1 MSAAGLI
8 GRLFR
13 PRPDLVDRSAVAR
26 VRAYD
31 FTDRSDAE
39 LRESLS
45 RKNRPPLTVP
55 EIEEVCA
62 VLIEGVDRRMGAW
75 RLFDGGLEKGRL
87 RRCEELAGR
96 LLADAPHRARL
107 AYYTDPDFL
116 EGEAFASSL
125 EPSFREWRLCE
136 AERTVVRTMVYVA
149 EKAGVPSS
157 HLLLPAGFY
166 RALREIDGDG
176 VLAFRVTDEQI
187 MAGIALFGG
196 AVVEMDAGEGK
207 TVAAAIP
214 AVLHAIEDRLVHVIT
229 ANDYLAERDAETLA
243 PVYESLGL
251 TVGAVLSTMTDDE
264 RRHAYGRQ
272 IVYGTLREF
281 GFDFLRD
288 GLRGPRDDRVQRSLR
303 VAVVDEADH
312 ALIDQARTPL
322 IISGEP
328 VGGRRAFA
336 RTRRVIEDLV
346 SRQREVIDDLED
358 LLATGGGEAAPL
370 PVLVRLSLADPD
382 NEALLEHLTEH
393 PRLGG
398 KVERLVDSLELA
410 HDDHLVGGLLFVVDR
425 SGNSVALTEEGQRF
439 VEARLGPIFDISD
452 LERELDEA
460 QEGGT
465 ASDDTVRRLRRS
477 IDRRHSRMNQLHQML
492 RAYVL
497 LKRDVDYVV
506 TDGRVVLVD
515 ALTGRRLT
523 DNRYQH
529 DLHAAL
535 EAKEGVEILAAPET
549 LARISV
555 PGFVRQYS
563 TLSGLTGTAMDSAGE
578 FGREYGKSV
587 VRVPSTQPSR
597 RVVLPSRLYRT
608 AAGKLAGLLDEVRLC
623 RRVGRPV
630 LIGTV
635 SVEQSER
642 LCSLLAEHGV
652 EHRLLNAVN
661 CASEAE
667 IVKSAGAHTAVTI
680 ATNMAGRG
688 TDILVEPGLDAR
700 IIAGY
705 LSLAHDLLADGVAE
719 VRLECGST
727 TEADALLAGVRADGG
742 GLSESYSSRDRT
754 AGLKKPSGNGAGRVV
769 TLEFGLGLCV
779 IATEMNRSHRADRQ
793 LRGRTARQG
802 GFGSSRLMLSAE
814 DVQRSF
820 PGGSGADFARRTF
833 VQGPGTERM
842 LLRSQRLNEDEDE
855 AHRGY
860 VSEYGSILDAQT
872 VAYYRARREVAH
884 SVSFQGVCEELV
896 RECAGR
902 LVERHFP
909 NLRVTGY
916 ADRFHRLAREVE
928 NRFGV
933 DCTGLFGSALPSLAD
948 EIGALMLAKL
958 DTLRDALGDKRLAEI
973 ERSLFV
979 QTADEEWKGHLA
991 DLEGLVMGIPAELD
1005 GRAAAM
1011 SRFAVRAFEAYGQ
1024 FKNRAIDAF
1033 VAELLTLPVDEQPVH
1048 RAGLVEIMEEAASI
1062 LAPEVVTADAGD

>member
-1 MSAAGLI
+1 MSAAGLL
-8 GRLFR
+8 GRLHR
-13 PRPDLVDRSAVAR
+13 PRPTLVDRSAVAR

-39 LRESLS
+39 LKESLF

-62 VLIEGVDRRMGAW
+62 VLAEAVDRRMGAW

-87 RRCEELAGR
+87 RSCEELAGR
-96 LLADAPHRARL
+96 LLAGAPHRARL

-187 MAGIALFGG
+187 MAGLALYRG
-196 AVVEMDAGEGK
+196 AIVEMDAGEGK

-229 ANDYLAERDAETLA
+229 ANDYLAGRDAETLA

-251 TVGAVLSTMTDDE
+251 TVGAVLNPMTDDQ

-288 GLRGPRDDRVQRSLR
+288 SLRAPSDDRVQRSLQ

-336 RTRRVIEDLV
+336 KTRRVIEDLV
-346 SRQREVIDDLED
+346 SRQRRLVEDLEG
-358 LLATGGGEAAPL
+358 LVARGGDAAPL
-370 PVLVRLSLADPD
+370 SVLVRLSLADPD
-382 NEALLEHLTEH
+382 NEVLRAHLTEH
-393 PRLGG
+393 PRLGR
-398 KVERLVDSLELA
+398 KVEGLVDSLELLY
-410 HDDHLVGGLLFVVDR
+410 DDHLVSGLLFVLDR
-425 SGNSVALTEEGQRF
+425 RGNSVALTGEGQRL
-439 VEARLGPIFDISD
+439 VEARLGPIFETSD

-460 QEGGT
+460 QERRP
-465 ASDDTVRRLRRS
+465 ASEDAVRRLRRS
-477 IDRRHSRMNQLHQML
+477 IDRRHSRMNQVHQML

-497 LKRDVDYVV
+497 LERDVDYVV
-506 TDGRVVLVD
+506 TDDRVVLVD
-515 ALTGRRLT
+515 ALTGRRLA
-523 DNRYQH
+523 DNRYQY

-563 TLSGLTGTAMDSAGE
+563 ILSGLTGTAMDSAGE

-635 SVEQSER
+635 TVEQSER
-642 LCSLLAEHGV
+642 LCRLLVEHGV

-667 IVKSAGAHTAVTI
+667 VVKRAGAHGAVTI

-705 LSLAHDLLADGVAE
+705 LSLAHDLLADGAAE
-719 VRLECGST
+719 VRLKCGST

-742 GLSESYSSRDRT
+742 LNESYSSRDRT
-754 AGLKKPSGNGAGRVV
+754 VGLKKPSGNGAGRVV
-769 TLEFGLGLCV
+769 TLEFGLGLYV

-802 GFGSSRLMLSAE
+802 GFGYSRLMMSAE

-860 VSEYGSILDAQT
+860 VGEYGSILDAQT

-896 RECAGR
+896 RECADR

-916 ADRFHRLAREVE
+916 ADRFHRLAWEVE

-933 DCTGLFGSALPSLAD
+933 DSIGLFGSALPSLAD

-958 DTLRDALGDKRLAEI
+958 DTLRDALGDKRLVEI

-1062 LAPEVVTADAGD
+1062 LAPEVVTSDVDD

>member
-1 MSAAGLI
+1 M
-8 GRLFR
+8 
-13 PRPDLVDRSAVAR
+13 
-26 VRAYD
+26 
-31 FTDRSDAE
+31 E
-39 LRESLS
+39 
-45 RKNRPPLTVP
+45 
-55 EIEEVCA
+55 
-62 VLIEGVDRRMGAW
+62 
-75 RLFDGGLEKGRL
+75 GLENERL
-87 RRCEELAGR
+87 KRCDELAGR

-116 EGEAFASSL
+116 EGEAFVSSL

-149 EKAGVPSS
+149 EKAGAPRS

-187 MAGIALFGG
+187 MAGLALYGG
-196 AVVEMDAGEGK
+196 SIVEMDAGEGK

-214 AVLHAIEDRLVHVIT
+214 TVLHAIEDRLVHVIT

-264 RRHAYGRQ
+264 RRRAYGRQ

-281 GFDFLRD
+281 AFDFLRD
-288 GLRGPRDDRVQRSLR
+288 SLRAPRDDRVQRSLQ

-312 ALIDQARTPL
+312 TLIDQARTPL

-346 SRQREVIDDLED
+346 SRQGGVIEELED
-358 LLATGGGEAAPL
+358 LVARGGDAVPQ

-382 NEALLEHLTEH
+382 NEVLRGYLTEH
-393 PRLGG
+393 PRIGRRVG
-398 KVERLVDSLELA
+398 RLLDSLDLA
-410 HDDHLVGGLLFVVDR
+410 CDDHLVGGLSFVVDR
-425 SGNSVALTEEGQRF
+425 NGNSVALTDEGQRF
-439 VEARLGPIFDISD
+439 VEVRLGAIFDTSE
-452 LERELDEA
+452 LERLLDEA

-465 ASDDTVRRLRRS
+465 ASEDTARRLRRS
-477 IDRRHSRMNQLHQML
+477 IDRRHSRMNQVHQML

-497 LKRDVDYVV
+497 LERDVDYVV

-523 DNRYQH
+523 DNRYQY

-563 TLSGLTGTAMDSAGE
+563 ILSGLTGTAMDSAGE
-578 FGREYGKSV
+578 FGREYGKLV

-597 RVVLPSRLYRT
+597 RVALPSRLYRT
-608 AAGKLAGLLDEVRLC
+608 ADGKLAGLLGEVRLC

-635 SVEQSER
+635 TVEQSER
-642 LCSLLAEHGV
+642 LCRLLAEHGL

-667 IVKSAGAHTAVTI
+667 IVKSAGAHGAVTI

-688 TDILVEPGLDAR
+688 TDILVEPGLDTR

-705 LSLAHDLLADGVAE
+705 LSLAHDLLADGAAE
-719 VRLECGST
+719 VRLECGSS

-742 GLSESYSSRDRT
+742 GLSESYSSRDR
-754 AGLKKPSGNGAGRVV
+754 AVGLKKPSGNGAGRVV
-769 TLEFGLGLCV
+769 TLEFGLGLYV

-802 GFGSSRLMLSAE
+802 AFGSSRLILSAE

-820 PGGSGADFARRTF
+820 PGGSGADFARRTV

-842 LLRSQRLNEDEDE
+842 LLRSQRLTEDEDE

-860 VSEYGSILDAQT
+860 VNEYGSILDAQT

-884 SVSFQGVCEELV
+884 SVSFHGVCEELV

-902 LVERHFP
+902 LVQLHFP
-909 NLRVTGY
+909 GLRVTGY
-916 ADRFHRLAREVE
+916 IDRFDRLVREVE
-928 NRFGV
+928 DGFGV
-933 DCTGLFGSALPSLAD
+933 DCAGLFGSALPSLAD

-973 ERSLFV
+973 ERSLFI

-1011 SRFAVRAFEAYGQ
+1011 SRFAVRAFESYGQ
-1024 FKNRAIDAF
+1024 FKDRAIDAF
-1033 VAELLTLPVDEQPVH
+1033 IAELLTLPVDDLPLQQSS
-1048 RAGLVEIMEEAASI
+1048 LVEIMEEAASI
-1062 LAPEVVTADAGD
+1062 LAPEVVTSDVDD

>member
-1 MSAAGLI
+1 MSAAGLL
-8 GRLFR
+8 GRLHR
-13 PRPDLVDRSAVAR
+13 PRPTLVDRSAVAR

-31 FTDRSDAE
+31 FSDRSDAE
-39 LRESLS
+39 LRQSLS
-45 RKNRPPLTVP
+45 RKNRPLTVP

-62 VLIEGVDRRMGAW
+62 VLAEAVDRRMGAW
-75 RLFDGGLEKGRL
+75 RLFDEAVEKGRL
-87 RRCEELAGR
+87 RNCEELAGR

-107 AYYTDPDFL
+107 AYYTDPSFL

-149 EKAGVPSS
+149 EKAGIPSS
-157 HLLLPAGFY
+157 QMLLPAGFY

-187 MAGIALFGG
+187 MAGLALYRG
-196 AVVEMDAGEGK
+196 AIVEMDAGEGK

-251 TVGAVLSTMTDDE
+251 SVGAVLSTMTDDE

-288 GLRGPRDDRVQRSLR
+288 GLRGPRDDRVQRSLQ

-346 SRQREVIDDLED
+346 SQQGEVIEGLED
-358 LLATGGGEAAPL
+358 LVARGGDAVPL
-370 PVLVRLSLADPD
+370 PALVRLSLADPD
-382 NEALLEHLTEH
+382 NDVLREHLTEH
-393 PRLGG
+393 PRIGRR
-398 KVERLVDSLELA
+398 VERLVDSLELA

-425 SGNSVALTEEGQRF
+425 SGNSVALTEEGQWF
-439 VEARLGPIFDISD
+439 VEARLGPIFDTSD
-452 LERELDEA
+452 LERLLDEA
-460 QEGGT
+460 QDGGT
-465 ASDDTVRRLRRS
+465 ASEDTARRLRRS
-477 IDRRHSRMNQLHQML
+477 IDRRHSRMNQVHQML
-492 RAYVL
+492 RAHVL
-497 LKRDVDYVV
+497 LERDVDYVV

-549 LARISV
+549 LTRISV

-608 AAGKLAGLLDEVRLC
+608 AAGKFAGLLDEVRLC

-635 SVEQSER
+635 TVEQSAR
-642 LCSLLAEHGV
+642 LCRLLAEHGV

-667 IVKSAGAHTAVTI
+667 IVRSAGAYGAVTI

-700 IIAGY
+700 IIAGH
-705 LSLAHDLLADGVAE
+705 LSLAHDLLADGAAE
-719 VRLECGST
+719 VRLQCGST
-727 TEADALLAGVRADGG
+727 TEADALLAGIRADG

-754 AGLKKPSGNGAGRVV
+754 VGLKKPSGNGAGRVV
-769 TLEFGLGLCV
+769 TLEFGLGLYV

-802 GFGSSRLMLSAE
+802 AFGSSRLILSVE

-820 PGGSGADFARRTF
+820 PGGSGADFARRSA

-842 LLRSQRLNEDEDE
+842 LLRSQRLTEDEDE

-860 VSEYGSILDAQT
+860 VNEYGSILDAQT

-884 SVSFQGVCEELV
+884 SVSFHGVCEELV
-896 RECAGR
+896 RECADR
-902 LVERHFP
+902 LVDRHFP
-909 NLRVTGY
+909 DLTVTGY
-916 ADRFHRLAREVE
+916 TDRFYRLVREVE
-928 NRFGV
+928 SDFGV
-933 DCTGLFGSALPSLAD
+933 DCAGLFGSALPSLAD
-948 EIGALMLAKL
+948 EIGSLLLAKL
-958 DTLRDALGDKRLAEI
+958 SALLDALGEERLTEI
-973 ERSLFV
+973 EKSLFI

-1011 SRFAVRAFEAYGQ
+1011 SRFAVRAFESYGQ
-1024 FKNRAIDAF
+1024 FKDRAIDAF
-1033 VAELLTLPVDEQPVH
+1033 IAELLTLPVDDLPLQQPS
-1048 RAGLVEIMEEAASI
+1048 LVEIMEEAASI
-1062 LAPEVVTADAGD
+1062 LAPEFVTSDVDD

>member
-107 AYYTDPDFL
+107 AYYTEPGFL
-116 EGEAFASSL
+116 EGEGFASSL
-125 EPSFREWRLCE
+125 EPSFRKWRLGDT
-136 AERTVVRTMVYVA
+136 ERTVVRTMVYVA

-157 HLLLPAGFY
+157 RLLLPAGFY
-166 RALREIDGDG
+166 RALREIDSDG
-176 VLAFRVTDEQI
+176 ILAFRVTDEQI
-187 MAGIALFGG
+187 MAGLGLYRG
-196 AVVEMDAGEGK
+196 AIVEMDAGEGK

-229 ANDYLAERDAETLA
+229 ANDYLADRDAETLA
-243 PVYESLGL
+243 PVYEALGL
-251 TVGAVLSTMTDDE
+251 TVGAVLGSMTDDE

-272 IVYGTLREF
+272 IVYGTMREF

-288 GLRGPRDDRVQRSLR
+288 NLRAPSDVRVQRALQ

-346 SRQREVIDDLED
+346 SRQRRVIEELEGLVASGDD
-358 LLATGGGEAAPL
+358 ATPQ

-382 NEALLEHLTEH
+382 NEVLREHLTEH
-393 PRLGG
+393 PRLGR
-398 KVERLVDSLELA
+398 KVESLVDSLELLS
-410 HDDHLVGGLLFVVDR
+410 DDDLVSGLLFVVDR
-425 SGNSVALTEEGQRF
+425 RGNSAALTGEGQRL
-439 VEARLGPIFDISD
+439 VEARLGPIFDTSD
-452 LERELDEA
+452 LEKELDEA
-460 QEGGT
+460 QERRP
-465 ASDDTVRRLRRS
+465 ASEDAVRRLRRS
-477 IDRRHSRMNQLHQML
+477 IDRRHARMNQVHQML

-506 TDGRVVLVD
+506 SDGRVVLVD
-515 ALTGRRLT
+515 ALTGRRLP

-535 EAKEGVEILAAPET
+535 EAKEGVEILAAHDT

-563 TLSGLTGTAMDSAGE
+563 MLSGLTGTAVDSAGE
-578 FGREYGKSV
+578 FEREYGKPV
-587 VRVPSTQPSR
+587 VRVPSAQPSQ
-597 RVVLPSRLYRT
+597 RVDLPSRLYRT
-608 AAGKLAGLLDEVRLC
+608 EAGKLAALLDEIRLC
-623 RRVGRPV
+623 RMVGRPV
-630 LIGTV
+630 LVGTV
-635 SVEQSER
+635 TVEQSEMISR
-642 LCSLLAEHGV
+642 LLDEHGID
-652 EHRLLNAVN
+652 HRLLNAVN
-661 CASEAE
+661 SASEAE
-667 IVKSAGAHTAVTI
+667 IVRSAGSHGAVTI

-700 IIAGY
+700 TVGGY
-705 LSLAHDLLADGVAE
+705 LSLAHDLLADGAGE
-719 VRLECGST
+719 ATFECGST
-727 TEADALLAGVRADGG
+727 AEADALLAGLRADGG
-742 GLSESYSSRDRT
+742 DIGESYSSRDRT
-754 AGLKKPSGNGAGRVV
+754 VSLKKPSGEGAGRVV
-769 TLEFGLGLCV
+769 TLEFGLGLYV
-779 IATEMNRSHRADRQ
+779 IATEMNRSCRADRQ

-802 GFGSSRLMLSAE
+802 AFGSSRLVLSAE
-814 DVQRSF
+814 DVRQSF
-820 PGGSGADFARRTF
+820 PGGSGADFARRTV

-842 LLRSQRLNEDEDE
+842 LLRSQRLTEDEDE
-855 AHRGY
+855 AHRSY
-860 VSEYGSILDAQT
+860 VSEYGSVLDAQT

-884 SVSFQGVCEELV
+884 SVSFHGVCEDMV
-896 RECAGR
+896 MECAGR
-902 LVERHFP
+902 LVQRHFP
-909 NLRVTGY
+909 SLRVADY
-916 ADRFHRLAREVE
+916 ADRFAGLVREVE
-928 NRFGV
+928 NDFGV
-933 DCTGLFGSALPSLAD
+933 DCSGLFGSALPALAG
-948 EIGALMLAKL
+948 EVGALMLARL
-958 DTLRDALGDKRLAEI
+958 DTLRDAFGDKRLEEI
-973 ERSLFV
+973 EKTLFV
-979 QTADEEWKGHLA
+979 QTSDEAWTGHLA
-991 DLEGLVMGIPAELD
+991 DLEGLVMGIAAELD

-1011 SRFAVRAFEAYGQ
+1011 SRFALRAFETYGQ
-1024 FKNRAIDAF
+1024 FKDRAVDAF
-1033 VAELLTLPVDEQPVH
+1033 IGELLTLPVNEQPVH
-1048 RAGLVEIMEEAASI
+1048 RDGLVEIMEEAASI
-1062 LAPEVVTADAGD
+1062 LAPEVVTSDADD

>member
-1 MSAAGLI
+1 MSAAGLL
-8 GRLFR
+8 GRLHR
-13 PRPDLVDRSAVAR
+13 PRPGLVDRSAVAR

-39 LRESLS
+39 LKESLF
-45 RKNRPPLTVP
+45 RKNRSPLTVP

-62 VLIEGVDRRMGAW
+62 VLAEAVDRRMGAW

-96 LLADAPHRARL
+96 LLVDAPHRARL

-136 AERTVVRTMVYVA
+136 AERTVIRTTVYVA

-187 MAGIALFGG
+187 MAGIALYGG
-196 AVVEMDAGEGK
+196 SIVEMDAGEGK

-214 AVLHAIEDRLVHVIT
+214 AVLHAIEDRRVHVIT
-229 ANDYLAERDAETLA
+229 ANDYLAQRDAETLA

-281 GFDFLRD
+281 AFDFLRD
-288 GLRGPRDDRVQRSLR
+288 SLRAPRDDRVQRSLQ

-346 SRQREVIDDLED
+346 SRQGEVIEELED
-358 LLATGGGEAAPL
+358 LVARGGDAVPQ

-382 NEALLEHLTEH
+382 NEVLRGYLTEH
-393 PRLGG
+393 PRIGRRVG
-398 KVERLVDSLELA
+398 RLVDSLDLA
-410 HDDHLVGGLLFVVDR
+410 CDDHLVGGLPFVVDR
-425 SGNSVALTEEGQRF
+425 NGNSVALTDEGQWF
-439 VEARLGPIFDISD
+439 VEVRLGPIFDTSE
-452 LERELDEA
+452 LERLLDEA

-465 ASDDTVRRLRRS
+465 ASEDTAQRLRRS
-477 IDRRHSRMNQLHQML
+477 IDRRHSRMNQVHQML
-492 RAYVL
+492 RAHVL
-497 LKRDVDYVV
+497 LERDVDYVV

-523 DNRYQH
+523 DNRYQY

-535 EAKEGVEILAAPET
+535 EAKEGVEVLAAPET

-563 TLSGLTGTAMDSAGE
+563 ILSGLTGTAMDSAGE

-597 RVVLPSRLYRT
+597 RVALPSRLYRT
-608 AAGKLAGLLDEVRLC
+608 AAGKLAGLLGEVRLC

-630 LIGTV
+630 LVGTV
-635 SVEQSER
+635 TVEQSER
-642 LCSLLAEHGV
+642 LCRLLAEHGV

-667 IVKSAGAHTAVTI
+667 IVKSAGAHGAVTI

-705 LSLAHDLLADGVAE
+705 LSLAHDLLADGAAE

-727 TEADALLAGVRADGG
+727 TEADALLAGVRSDVG
-742 GLSESYSSRDRT
+742 GLGESYSSRDRT
-754 AGLKKPSGNGAGRVV
+754 VGLKKPSGNGAGSVV
-769 TLEFGLGLCV
+769 TLEFGLGLYV

-802 GFGSSRLMLSAE
+802 AFGSSRVMLSTE

-820 PGGSGADFARRTF
+820 PGGSGADFARRTV

-842 LLRSQRLNEDEDE
+842 LLRSQRLTEDEDE

-884 SVSFQGVCEELV
+884 SVSFHGLCEDLV

-902 LVERHFP
+902 LVQRHFP
-909 NLRVTGY
+909 GLRVTGY
-916 ADRFHRLAREVE
+916 ADRFDRLVREVE
-928 NRFGV
+928 NDFGV
-933 DCTGLFGSALPSLAD
+933 DCAGLFGSALPSLAD

-973 ERSLFV
+973 ERSLFI

-1024 FKNRAIDAF
+1024 FKDRAIYAF
-1033 VAELLTLPVDEQPVH
+1033 IAELLTLPVDDLPLQQSS
-1048 RAGLVEIMEEAASI
+1048 LVEIMEEAASI
-1062 LAPEVVTADAGD
+1062 LAPEAVTSDVDD

>member
-1 MSAAGLI
+1 MNAAGLL
-8 GRLFR
+8 GRLHR
-13 PRPDLVDRSAVAR
+13 PRPGLVDRSAVAR

-39 LRESLS
+39 LKESLF

-62 VLIEGVDRRMGAW
+62 VLIEAVDRRMGAW
-75 RLFDGGLEKGRL
+75 KLFDGGLEEGRL
-87 RRCEELAGR
+87 RRCDELAGR

-149 EKAGVPSS
+149 EKAGAPRS

-187 MAGIALFGG
+187 MAGIALHGG
-196 AVVEMDAGEGK
+196 SIVEMDAGEGK

-214 AVLHAIEDRLVHVIT
+214 TVLHAIEDRLVHVIT
-229 ANDYLAERDAETLA
+229 ANDYLAGRDAETLA

-264 RRHAYGRQ
+264 RRRAYGRQ

-281 GFDFLRD
+281 AFDFLRD
-288 GLRGPRDDRVQRSLR
+288 SLRAPRDDRVQRSLQ

-312 ALIDQARTPL
+312 TLIDQARTPL

-346 SRQREVIDDLED
+346 SRQGGVIEELED
-358 LLATGGGEAAPL
+358 LVARGGDAVPQ

-382 NEALLEHLTEH
+382 NEVLRGYLTEH
-393 PRLGG
+393 PRIGRRVG
-398 KVERLVDSLELA
+398 RLLDSLDLA
-410 HDDHLVGGLLFVVDR
+410 CDDHLVGGLSFVVDR
-425 SGNSVALTEEGQRF
+425 NGNSVALTDEGQRF
-439 VEARLGPIFDISD
+439 VEVRLGAIFDTSE
-452 LERELDEA
+452 LERLLDEA

-465 ASDDTVRRLRRS
+465 ASEDTARRLRRS
-477 IDRRHSRMNQLHQML
+477 IDRRHSRMNQVHQML

-497 LKRDVDYVV
+497 LERDVDYVV

-523 DNRYQH
+523 DNRYQY

-563 TLSGLTGTAMDSAGE
+563 ILSGLTGTAMDSAGE
-578 FGREYGKSV
+578 FGREYGKLV

-597 RVVLPSRLYRT
+597 RVALPSRLYRT
-608 AAGKLAGLLDEVRLC
+608 ADGKLAGLLGEVRLC

-635 SVEQSER
+635 TVEQSER
-642 LCSLLAEHGV
+642 LCRLLAEHGL

-667 IVKSAGAHTAVTI
+667 IVKSAGAHGAVTI

-688 TDILVEPGLDAR
+688 TDILVEPGLDTR

-705 LSLAHDLLADGVAE
+705 LSLAHDLLADGAAE
-719 VRLECGST
+719 VRLECGSS

-742 GLSESYSSRDRT
+742 GLSESYSSRDR
-754 AGLKKPSGNGAGRVV
+754 AVGLKKPSGNGAGRVV
-769 TLEFGLGLCV
+769 TLEFGLGLYV

-802 GFGSSRLMLSAE
+802 AFGSSRLILSAE

-820 PGGSGADFARRTF
+820 PGGSGADFARRSA

-842 LLRSQRLNEDEDE
+842 LLRSQRLTEDEDE

-860 VSEYGSILDAQT
+860 VNEYGSILDAQT

-884 SVSFQGVCEELV
+884 SVSFHGVCEELV
-896 RECAGR
+896 RECADRLVQRHFPGLRVMGYVDRFGR
-902 LVERHFP
+902 LV
-909 NLRVTGY
+909 
-916 ADRFHRLAREVE
+916 REVE
-928 NRFGV
+928 DGFGV
-933 DCTGLFGSALPSLAD
+933 DCAGLFGSALPSLAD

-973 ERSLFV
+973 ERSLFI

-1024 FKNRAIDAF
+1024 FKDRAIDAF
-1033 VAELLTLPVDEQPVH
+1033 ITELLTLPVDDLPLQQSS
-1048 RAGLVEIMEEAASI
+1048 LVEIMEEAASI
-1062 LAPEVVTADAGD
+1062 LAPEVVTSDVDD